1 MERTKRTRQLDACW
15 ACSELSR
22 LHRHGQVSWFTKGEK
37 CHELRNPSIQAKWDR
52 GSPSLIQRRC
62 GWDSLGEIN
71 PKGRTSVGTE
81 KRKRGGGRQRDRHM
95 RQQHGER
102 GGSMSRSRRRRNTNF
117 GLSCATDGQRGEI
130 LTPATKWIRLED
142 TLLSE
147 MNVSQKGKYC
157 TISFI

>member
-1 MERTKRTRQLDACW
+1 MDGTL
-15 ACSELSR
+15 
-22 LHRHGQVSWFTKGEK
+22 
-37 CHELRNPSIQAKWDR
+37 
-52 GSPSLIQRRC
+52 
-62 GWDSLGEIN
+62 LGEID

-81 KRKRGGGRQRDRHM
+81 KRKRGGGRQRERHM

-102 GGSMSRSRRRRNTNF
+102 GGSMSRSRRRRSTNF

-130 LTPATKWIRLED
+130 LTPATKWVRLEN